1 MWLTSPAK
9 GSRFFARGESD
20 VPIKGHE
27 ELLHSPHAPVAATA
41 DNFGVLGEFYVGVI
55 SGAKGVF
62 YEKFAAVNE

>member
-9 GSRFFARGESD
+9 GSRFFARGESE
-20 VPIKGHE
+20 VPMKGHE

-62 YEKFAAVNE
+62 RY